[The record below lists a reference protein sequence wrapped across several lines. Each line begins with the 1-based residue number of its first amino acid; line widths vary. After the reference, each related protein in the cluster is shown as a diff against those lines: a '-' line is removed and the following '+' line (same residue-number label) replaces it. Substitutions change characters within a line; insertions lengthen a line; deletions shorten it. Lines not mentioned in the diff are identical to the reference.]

1 MMRRKEKHFWYYVA
15 MLCGVMLLGLSG
27 QLISCAQAQTHPEP
41 HHGAYDRP
49 YHPTHPHP
57 DEPIAPWN
65 QPGPAVKSTPDVT
78 LGAQLDRGAILAN
91 GDGIV
96 RVEVQVQTGADHGA
110 PVQRASDIVV
120 VVDTSGSMEG
130 QKLHFAREALYGLFD
145 RLGDQ
150 DRFSLIEYNYSA
162 RVLVPLRHA
171 NEYNKEQFRSAARG
185 LVASGSTNMSDGLD
199 TAIRTLQ
206 GARSEGRPGR
216 VLLLSDGLANA
227 GDSSLPG
234 LARRAR
240 TLSYDDFALTT
251 MGIGEDFDEQ
261 VMTHLATVGTGAFYY
276 LAKLGYL
283 AEFFE
288 SELSSTRQTYARAAE
303 ILYEPAPGVSL
314 LSAMGLPV
322 ESRGHQRVIR
332 LGSLYSSR
340 ARTVWLT
347 LRVPSSGVGTR
358 QLGHLS
364 LSYQRHGQAGYASVG
379 ALPAVECVASY
390 DRFQQYVHEDVW
402 ERAVLGS
409 VFSTTEERFG
419 DAIRSGSKRELD
431 AALRDAESERRLASS
446 LGNSSVIS
454 KLDELNHKAQKAE
467 QAQRAPA
474 SVRNQEAKKSKA
486 RGYQRRN
493 ADVYEDSEAAMSAF

>member
-1 MMRRKEKHFWYYVA
+1 MKRKEKHFWYYVA
-15 MLCGVMLLGLSG
+15 ILCAVMLLGLSG
-27 QLISCAQAQTHPEP
+27 QLISCAQAQTHPDSYRRGYEP
-41 HHGAYDRP
+41 VPRA
-49 YHPTHPHP
+49 HP
-57 DEPIAPWN
+57 DDPVAPWN
-65 QPGPAVKSTPDVT
+65 QPGPAVKSTPDVV

-96 RVEVQVQTGADHGA
+96 RVEVQVETGAEDGVHA
-110 PVQRASDIVV
+110 ERASDIVV

-130 QKLHFAREALYGLFD
+130 QKLHFAKEALHGLFD
-145 RLGDQ
+145 RLGEQ

-162 RVLVPLRHA
+162 HVLVPLRHA
-171 NEYNKEQFRSAARG
+171 SEHNKDHFRSAARR
-185 LVASGSTNMSDGLD
+185 LSASGSTNMSGGLD
-199 TAIRTLQ
+199 AAIRLLQ
-206 GARSEGRPGR
+206 SSRGEGRPGR

-227 GDSSLPG
+227 GDSSLAG

-283 AEFFE
+283 PEFFE
-288 SELSSTRQTYARAAE
+288 SELSSTRQTYAHAAE
-303 ILYEPAPGVSL
+303 IHYEPAPGVSL
-314 LSAMGLPV
+314 ISAMGLPI
-322 ESRGHQRVIR
+322 EPRGREHVIR

-347 LRVPSSGVGTR
+347 LRVPSSGLGMR
-358 QLGHLS
+358 ELGHLS
-364 LSYQRHGQAGYASVG
+364 LSYQRRGQPGYASVG
-379 ALPAVECVASY
+379 SLPAVECVASY
-390 DRFQQYVHEDVW
+390 HQFQNYVHEDVW

-419 DAIRSGSKRELD
+419 DAIRSGSKQELD
-431 AALRDAESERRLASS
+431 AALRAAEDERKLASS
-446 LGNSSVIS
+446 LGNTSVIS
-454 KLDELNHKAQKAE
+454 KLDELGHKARAAE
-467 QAQRAPA
+467 RAQSAPA
-474 SVRNQEAKKSKA
+474 PVRNQEAKKSKA

-493 ADVYEDSEAAMSAF
+493 ADVYDDSEAAMSAF